1 MKTEESNN
9 PKIES
14 TEQMKQ
20 ILADQF
26 ILYVKARNYHWNVT
40 GPHFYG
46 LHALFENIYDELA
59 DDIDKVAE
67 RIRSLGM
74 NTPGTMKEFWELS
87 SLEEKPGNYPES
99 LMMVQEI
106 ATDFETIIE
115 KLKSSANK
123 MQSSLGDDVS
133 AGMLYGLMEKYQK
146 TVWMLNAFLEK

>member
-40 GPHFYG
+40 GPHFYY

-67 RIRSLGM
+67 RIRSLGTK
-74 NTPGTMKEFWELS
+74 TPGTMKEFWELT
-87 SLEEKPGNYPES
+87 SLEEKPGNYPEFS
-99 LMMVQEI
+99 VMVQEI
-106 ATDFETIIE
+106 ANDFETIIE

-123 MQSSLGDDVS
+123 MQSSLDDEVS

-146 TVWMLNAFLEK
+146 TVWMLKSFLEK